1 MLPAAGSGLRDFAP
15 VTRRCLVTNINRSH
29 THIQLPERY
38 VDIYIGRLQMNREK
52 DYVSLE
58 ISGEKL
64 ERMVSILRDKL
75 MNEFWSNISEGPERE
90 RIKSRLE
97 ESILSAFDE
106 SG

>member
-1 MLPAAGSGLRDFAP
+1 MDFSHMGSESIRGVGPTAIRP
-15 VTRRCLVTNINRSH
+15 VGIRRKVTFDTSC
-29 THIQLPERY
+29 
-38 VDIYIGRLQMNREK
+38 VDIHIGGPQMNRQK

-64 ERMVSILRDKL
+64 ERIVSILRDKL
-75 MNEFWSNISEGPERE
+75 MNEFWSNTPDGPERE

>member
-1 MLPAAGSGLRDFAP
+1 MDFSHMALKSIRGIGPTAIRP
-15 VTRRCLVTNINRSH
+15 VGIRRKVTSDTIC
-29 THIQLPERY
+29 
-38 VDIYIGRLQMNREK
+38 VDIHIGGPQMNRQK
-52 DYVSLE
+52 DYISLE

-64 ERMVSILRDKL
+64 ERIVSILRDKL
-75 MNEFWSNISEGPERE
+75 LNEFWSNIPEGPERE